1 MEKTTSFLRL
11 LAALFSATAAGL
23 LLAQRIKES
32 VRQAEAEIA
41 EEDRVQ
47 DGITKLTK
55 LMDEAARQAQKGGH

>member
-32 VRQAEAEIA
+32 VRQAEAEIR
-41 EEDRVQ
+41 EEDRAV
-47 DGITKLTK
+47 DGIAKLQD
-55 LMDEAARQAQKGGH
+55 LMDKTVKGDN